1 MGLEV
6 TVLVVLLSRC
16 SYMTVDRAGE
26 RGGES
31 DRRRGAVREKKSEG
45 NGTKT
50 GKGRGDR

>member
-6 TVLVVLLSRC
+6 TVLVVLLLC

-31 DRRRGAVREKKSEG
+31 DRRRGAVRGKKSEG